1 MGIFKWA
8 NSKIKN
14 LKWYDISLVKLS
26 VVAITLM
33 VVTFWP
39 PLASL
44 KWYWYAILFVLF
56 AIKPVCALF
65 KK

>member
-1 MGIFKWA
+1 MFKWA

-14 LKWYDISLVKLS
+14 FKWYDMSLTKLS

-33 VVTFWP
+33 IVRLWSP
-39 PLASL
+39 IASL
-44 KWYWYAILFVLF
+44 DWYWYAILFVLF
-56 AIKPVCALF
+56 AIKPVYALF

>member
-1 MGIFKWA
+1 MGFFKWS

-14 LKWYDISLVKLS
+14 LKWYDMSLVKLS

-33 VVTFWP
+33 LVRLWS

-44 KWYWYAILFVLF
+44 NWYWYAILFVLF
-56 AIKPVCALF
+56 AIKPICALF